1 MENFIDIGTQLHLLI
16 FGWGSVGLL
25 TVAALLV
32 VACIRWDSAGSAIGA
47 VGAGIMGAFFL
58 VLWAVSLVPFDAKYH
73 QLYRVTG
80 EVTGV
85 SNVLTED
92 GGDLTRTP
100 VLSIDTVDRDITMS
114 DPRAVNLQGQTV
126 DLTCSIEWVYQGA
139 DRYNCKIYRIH

>member
-1 MENFIDIGTQLHLLI
+1 MENFIDIGTQLHILI
-16 FGWGSVGLL
+16 FGWGAVGLL

-32 VACIRWDSAGSAIGA
+32 VACIRWDSEGCAIGA
-47 VGAGIMGAFFL
+47 IAASTVGAFSL
-58 VLWAVSLVPFDAKYH
+58 VFWAVSLVPFDAKYH

-100 VLSIDTVDRDITMS
+100 VLSLDTVDRDITMS

-126 DLTCSIEWVYQGA
+126 DLTCSVEWVYQGA
-139 DRYNCKIYRIH
+139 DRYNCEIYRIH